1 MKKITRSAISI
12 TIAAL
17 TAASCLPKVNLE
29 TGFARLF
36 EFCRSD
42 IQMKDDYTRIEEEW
56 PDRTE
61 GSEDCVTTLEYLTL
75 LAMREV
81 GEKNVETIETPS
93 GEMIIARLKGAKPKW
108 SALVCSHVSQQRD
121 SLGQMAG
128 DPLAASLSAIE
139 VLRSFKKTRL
149 RPSPTVYVLI
159 SDFDSSTE
167 MMEAYK
173 RYITA
178 RDKDKKASKKEKCLL
193 QIHLDS
199 IGQDGDGARTFTV
212 GEPREIFLSIHEVM
226 KQYLQ
231 PYGEYT
237 LVNGP
242 IHDPSY
248 PFPSPLYG
256 YSVDRATMED
266 DAAAVASLILL
277 N

>member
-1 MKKITRSAISI
+1 MKKITRFTLTLAIV
-12 TIAAL
+12 AA

-42 IQMKDDYTRIEEEW
+42 IQMKDDYNRIDEEW
-56 PDRTE
+56 PERTE
-61 GSEDCVTTLEYLTL
+61 GSEDCTTTLEYLTL

-81 GEKNVETIETPS
+81 GEKNVETIETPR
-93 GEMIIARLKGAKPKW
+93 GEMIIARLKGAKSKW
-108 SALVCSHVSQQRD
+108 SALVCAHVSQQKD
-121 SLGQMAG
+121 SLGQTVS

-139 VLRSFKKTRL
+139 VLRSLKKTRL
-149 RPSPTVYVLI
+149 RPSPTIYVLI
-159 SDFDSSTE
+159 SDFGSCTE
-167 MMEAYK
+167 MLEAYK

-178 RDKDKKASKKEKCLL
+178 RDKGKKASKKEKCLL
-193 QIHLDS
+193 QIHLDCNS
-199 IGQDGDGARTFTV
+199 SEESGTKTFIV
-212 GEPREIFLSIHEVM
+212 GEPREIFLSIHDVM
-226 KQYLQ
+226 KQYLL

-242 IHDPSY
+242 IHDPAY
-248 PFPSPLYG
+248 PFPSPLYR
-256 YSVDRATMED
+256 YNVDRATMED